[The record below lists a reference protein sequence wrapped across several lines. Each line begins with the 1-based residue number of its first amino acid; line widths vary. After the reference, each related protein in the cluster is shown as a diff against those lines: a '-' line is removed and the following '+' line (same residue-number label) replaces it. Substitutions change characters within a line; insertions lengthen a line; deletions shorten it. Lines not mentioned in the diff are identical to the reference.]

1 MNPTPAILLDLVDG
15 SPVRVWALAREGFI
29 RNESRN
35 GASWEESAER
45 LNSLLD
51 AVR

>member
-15 SPVRVWALAREGFI
+15 SRVRVWALARGVHW
-29 RNESRN
+29 NESRN
-35 GASWEESAER
+35 GASWEETAER
-45 LNSLLD
+45 LNGVLD